1 MREWLTGAQIADD
14 QIQVIGA
21 GVLHHGRAL
30 SEAKGG
36 LAGSIAC
43 VVMEHGLVIGGAT
56 GRTEFQR
63 LFVSYLWVDV
73 QSRGEGL
80 GAEALHRI
88 ETLAVERGCVDAL
101 IETLDDD
108 VAKWYARC
116 GYRLIACLPEYC
128 GPWGRHTLLKSFASQ
143 SCT

>member
-1 MREWLTGAQIADD
+1 MMEWLTGAQIADD

-43 VVMEHGLVIGGAT
+43 VVMENGLVIGGAT

-101 IETLDDD
+101 IETLDAD
-108 VAKWYARC
+108 AERC
-116 GYRLIACLPEYC
+116 TIVKRM
-128 GPWGRHTLLKSFASQ
+128 T
-143 SCT
+143 